1 MFGRHNF
8 PCVSSLS
15 SRRKKIVESVAATE
29 QQQKE
34 EEDRDASRQE
44 VSLFSTGPKAESYN
58 IIVHVECPD
67 MEGSFQY
74 AESM

>member
-29 QQQKE
+29 QQQK